1 MGFDLLTLG
10 SQGVLTAQ
18 RQLNTTGHNISN
30 VNTKGYS
37 RQSVEQQTNDSAYW
51 SANQW
56 GQGVHAAAVRRSY
69 DKFAANDLTIATTS
83 LSHAS
88 TRNAQLTLLDDI
100 MSHSAKQIPNNMNEF
115 YGAVK
120 ALADSPSDMGSRRVV
135 LEKTRLVAASL
146 NDINT
151 VLQTQETDTSLE
163 IDTTLK
169 RMNAIGRELI
179 NVQKGLVKSQ
189 AVDNDLLD
197 RQQQL
202 INELSEFTQVSVNQ
216 REDGLINVI
225 IGSGH
230 TLVSGLHSSELRT
243 VPGVPDHQKRRLAM
257 VEGKSLK
264 PIDHA
269 DIRGK
274 LGAMFEYRD
283 NTLGKVRDELGRIA
297 VGFSMSINSLQSQG
311 FDLDGNVGKK
321 MLIDFNSDSM
331 ASDRVIASP
340 TSTADIKVY
349 IDSLSQLKIGDYQL
363 KYDGSKY
370 TIVDPDKN
378 VVAVSATGT
387 PPSIKYA
394 GLKIQIDSPL
404 SAGERVVIRPVRQA
418 AGQITVL
425 MEEPA
430 QIAAQSFISSDSDI
444 TGEGRLTILQQGAQ
458 KEFQVV
464 ISPDASQFAV
474 LDMKGDILVAPQTY
488 PPVSAINV
496 NGTVIELTAGASP
509 EDIFSVSLIPADGD
523 NGNLIRMQK
532 LQSVKIMDDGRSSLV
547 DVYEELNTDMGV
559 QKASFSQLEQVG
571 RIEHDAA
578 SGRVAEISG
587 VNLDEE
593 AANMMKFQQAYMA
606 SSRIMTAANETFET
620 LLNATR

>member
-444 TGEGRLTILQQGAQ
+444 SGEGRLTILQQGAQ

-571 RIEHDAA
+571 RVEHDAA